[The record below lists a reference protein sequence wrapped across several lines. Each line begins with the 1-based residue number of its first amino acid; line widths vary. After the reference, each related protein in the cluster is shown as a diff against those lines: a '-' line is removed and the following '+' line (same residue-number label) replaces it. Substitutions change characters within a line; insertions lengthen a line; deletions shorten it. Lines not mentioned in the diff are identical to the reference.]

1 MYEDRNLAQAEH
13 AAGRI
18 GAASFDHSIDA
29 DQVKASNLGTI
40 VLKNLLVWGSAAI
53 SCGVIYLMVTLFV

>member
-1 MYEDRNLAQAEH
+1 MYEDRNLAQAER

-18 GAASFDHSIDA
+18 DAASFDQGTDA
-29 DQVKASNLGTI
+29 GQVNAGNLGTM

-53 SCGVIYLMVTLFV
+53 SCGIIYLMVTLFV